1 MLKSIPACSRGR
13 ANLPQNR
20 ENKVNFTQYSTEIKD
35 APASEPLHCE
45 PSPPPQRGDAHQ
57 GRGRSFDQLWG
68 LHPGIA
74 LLALVID
81 TMLFGGALATLGA
94 ILPLSLAVGVAL
106 GFITYRAQK
115 RWYGDDDENALIKA
129 AILTIL
135 TVIPTPLPAFLYLS
149 SGALGLVHQ
158 LRRKS

>member
-1 MLKSIPACSRGR
+1 MRINPYTIDS
-13 ANLPQNR
+13 Q
-20 ENKVNFTQYSTEIKD
+20 EVE
-35 APASEPLHCE
+35 ASEPSRLE
-45 PSPPPQRGDAHQ
+45 PSPPVIHNDPHKV
-57 GRGRSFDQLWG
+57 RGRSFDQLWG

-129 AILTIL
+129 AILTVL